1 MHILC
6 IWLHGAASVCILH
19 QRLADA
25 AAGAHCARG
34 VMWASLVVSV
44 APPLGLPTFGEA
56 SVSCP
61 VEGSSSSQTP
71 ILDPRK
77 KVVNIIYK
85 SDQKVSPYPEK
96 PACPVPCSRLN

>member
-6 IWLHGAASVCILH
+6 IWLHGAASFCILH

-25 AAGAHCARG
+25 AAGTYCARG
-34 VMWASLVVSV
+34 VVWASLVVSV
-44 APPLGLPTFGEA
+44 SPLLGPTAFGEA

-85 SDQKVSPYPEK
+85 SGQKVSPYSEK